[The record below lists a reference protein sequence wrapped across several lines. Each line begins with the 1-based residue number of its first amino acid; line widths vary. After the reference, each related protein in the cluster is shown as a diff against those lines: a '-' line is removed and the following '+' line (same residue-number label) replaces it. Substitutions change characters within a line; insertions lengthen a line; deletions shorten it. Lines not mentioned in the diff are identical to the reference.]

1 MSVKPR
7 DVPGLRDRL
16 IGNINRALGN
26 LPDAVATGEVRVND
40 QPVLDAVSNLE
51 WTVRALY
58 SGKVQLIWVSTETL
72 RVAARVAE
80 TIPVDTLFH

>member
-26 LPDAVATGEVRVND
+26 LPDAVND

-80 TIPVDTLFH
+80 TIPGRHAVH

>member
-26 LPDAVATGEVRVND
+26 LPDAVND
-40 QPVLDAVSNLE
+40 QPVADLDDMLGLLE
-51 WTVRALY
+51 QRQIGEKVVLSVWR
-58 SGKVQLIWVSTETL
+58 SGQTRRVIATL
-72 RVAARVAE
+72 GSS
-80 TIPVDTLFH
+80 D